1 MMKLSKFISFA
12 FHPILMP
19 TYAILLLFA
28 FSPLFS
34 EFMSI
39 KQKTQIIKL
48 AVVFTFLLPIFSVII
63 LKKFKIVSSFYMEN
77 QKERKWPLL
86 IAISSYYLLFRMFE
100 FLYIHPIIIKL
111 VLGAILIL
119 FLAVIISN
127 FWKISLHM
135 LGIGGV
141 FGAFLAFQYLFGG
154 KLFLIILLLLCS
166 GLVAYARINENA
178 HTLKQ
183 VYLGFLVGTC
193 AEFLIFYF

>member
-1 MMKLSKFISFA
+1 MKLSKFISFA

-19 TYAILLLFA
+19 TYAILLLFT

-77 QKERKWPLL
+77 QKERRWPLL
-86 IAISSYYLLFRMFE
+86 FALGWFYLLLRLLE
-100 FLYIHPIIIKL
+100 TLHIHYIIVTL
-111 VLGAILIL
+111 MLGAMLIL
-119 FLAVIISN
+119 LISAIISN

-141 FGAFLAFQYLFGG
+141 LGAFLAIHTLFGG
-154 KLFLIILLLLCS
+154 NIFLIITLLFCA
-166 GLVAYARINENA
+166 GLVGFARVNENA
-178 HTLKQ
+178 HNLKQ
-183 VYLGFLVGTC
+183 AYLGFIIGTC
-193 AEFLIFYF
+193 IEFLIFYF

>member
-1 MMKLSKFISFA
+1 MKLSKFISFA

-19 TYAILLLFA
+19 TYAILLLFT

-48 AVVFTFLLPIFSVII
+48 AVVFTFLLPIFSVVI

-77 QKERKWPLL
+77 QKERRWPLL
-86 IAISSYYLLFRMFE
+86 FALGWFYLLLRLLE
-100 FLYIHPIIIKL
+100 TLHIHYIIVTL
-111 VLGAILIL
+111 MLGAMLIL
-119 FLAVIISN
+119 LISAIISN

-141 FGAFLAFQYLFGG
+141 LGAFLAIHTLFGG
-154 KLFLIILLLLCS
+154 NIFLIITLLFCA
-166 GLVAYARINENA
+166 GLVGFARVNENA
-178 HTLKQ
+178 HNLKQ
-183 VYLGFLVGTC
+183 AYLGFIIGTC
-193 AEFLIFYF
+193 IEFLIFYF

>member
-1 MMKLSKFISFA
+1 MKLSKFISFA

-19 TYAILLLFA
+19 TYAILLLFT

-77 QKERKWPLL
+77 QKERRWPLL
-86 IAISSYYLLFRMFE
+86 FALGWFYLLLRLLE
-100 FLYIHPIIIKL
+100 TLHIHYIIVTL
-111 VLGAILIL
+111 MLGAMLIL
-119 FLAVIISN
+119 LISAIISN

-141 FGAFLAFQYLFGG
+141 LGAFLAIHTLFGG
-154 KLFLIILLLLCS
+154 NIFLIITLLFCA
-166 GLVAYARINENA
+166 GLVGFARVNEDA

-183 VYLGFLVGTC
+183 VYLGFLVGFCT
-193 AEFLIFYF
+193 EFLIFYF

>member
-1 MMKLSKFISFA
+1 MKLSKFISFA

-19 TYAILLLFA
+19 TYAILLLFT

-100 FLYIHPIIIKL
+100 FLHIHPIIIKL
-111 VLGAILIL
+111 ILGAILIL
-119 FLAVIISN
+119 FLAVIVSN

-135 LGIGGV
+135 LAIGGV
-141 FGAFLAFQYLFGG
+141 LGAFLALQYLFSGN
-154 KLFLIILLLLCS
+154 FLIILLLLCS
-166 GLVAYARINENA
+166 GLVAYARLNENA

>member
-1 MMKLSKFISFA
+1 MKLSKFISFA

-77 QKERKWPLL
+77 QKERRWPLL
-86 IAISSYYLLFRMFE
+86 FALGWFYLLLRLLE
-100 FLYIHPIIIKL
+100 TLHTHYIIVTL
-111 VLGAILIL
+111 MLGAMLIL
-119 FLAVIISN
+119 LISAIISN

-141 FGAFLAFQYLFGG
+141 LGAFLAIHTLFGG
-154 KLFLIILLLLCS
+154 NIYLIITLLFCA
-166 GLVAYARINENA
+166 GLVGFARVNENA
-178 HTLKQ
+178 HNLKQ
-183 VYLGFLVGTC
+183 AYLGFIIGTC
-193 AEFLIFYF
+193 IEFLIFYF

>member
-1 MMKLSKFISFA
+1 MKLSKFISFA

-19 TYAILLLFA
+19 TYAILLLFT

-77 QKERKWPLL
+77 QKERRWPLL
-86 IAISSYYLLFRMFE
+86 FALGWFYLLLRLLE
-100 FLYIHPIIIKL
+100 TLHTHYIIVTL
-111 VLGAILIL
+111 MLGAMLIL
-119 FLAVIISN
+119 LISAMISN

-141 FGAFLAFQYLFGG
+141 LGAFLAIHTLFGG
-154 KLFLIILLLLCS
+154 NIFLITSLLFCA
-166 GLVAYARINENA
+166 GLVGFARVNENA
-178 HTLKQ
+178 HNLKQ
-183 VYLGFLVGTC
+183 AYLGFIIGTC
-193 AEFLIFYF
+193 IEFLIFYF

>member
-1 MMKLSKFISFA
+1 MRFSKILSFV
-12 FHPILMP
+12 FHPVLMP
-19 TYAILLLFA
+19 TYAILLLLY
-28 FSPLFS
+28 FSKMFS
-34 EFMSI
+34 QFMPI
-39 KQKTQIIKL
+39 EQKTHLINLTLI
-48 AVVFTFLLPIFSVII
+48 FTLLLPLLGVFLL
-63 LKKFKIVSSFYMEN
+63 KKLKIVSSIYMEN
-77 QKERKWPLL
+77 QKERRWPLL

-100 FLYIHPIIIKL
+100 SLHIHPIIIKL
-111 VLGAILIL
+111 VLGAMLIL

-183 VYLGFLVGTC
+183 VYLGFLVGAC
-193 AEFLIFYF
+193 AEFLICYF